1 MEWKRKK
8 RNKCGPFTK
17 PSQYLLLYSL
27 NIVFS
32 CIIKFYSTVKVLL
45 IDTIRI
51 KVRRRSG
58 AEQQRVS
65 LHCCPSQ
72 IKPFHAH
79 EMAVRKISTY
89 TGMVLFTLLRSFF
102 LHHKHQAG
110 VLMNTTRPCT
120 IHMDNYASCWRGW
133 LCILSLSVE
142 CNLQQFMF
150 EFDTAMTMDCNKN
163 QFITCVGQKMGA
175 HSEACISK
183 LSFHPLCSLENVEK
197 SVTVERDDIY
207 KWIDRRSGS
216 YRFSGLSLRV

>member
-1 MEWKRKK
+1 MEWKRKN
-8 RNKCGPFTK
+8 RNKCGPFTQ

-102 LHHKHQAG
+102 FAPQASSRCTYERHTALCYSHG
-110 VLMNTTRPCT
+110 QLCQLLTRV
-120 IHMDNYASCWRGW
+120 IMYS
-133 LCILSLSVE
+133 LSL
-142 CNLQQFMF
+142 C
-150 EFDTAMTMDCNKN
+150 
-163 QFITCVGQKMGA
+163 
-175 HSEACISK
+175 
-183 LSFHPLCSLENVEK
+183 
-197 SVTVERDDIY
+197 
-207 KWIDRRSGS
+207 
-216 YRFSGLSLRV
+216 